1 MSTALV
7 FEGPGESRT
16 EAAARRLRG
25 GLAERRLS
33 ARQLAMQMGV
43 SYTWMSRRIN
53 GKISMSLDDLAM
65 IESASGISVTYLVT
79 GVNAEN
85 RHPDHPNGET
95 CSLCTP
101 RDLNPEPTVSS
112 SAENA
117 EASTSN
123 NVVRLIPRLTSTNNH
138 GTDAEV
144 RAFPK
149 RLSLEEV
156 DAR

>member
-7 FEGPGESRT
+7 IEGSGESRT

-53 GKISMSLDDLAM
+53 GKISMSLDDLEM
-65 IESASGISVTYLVT
+65 IESASGISVTFLVT

-95 CSLCTP
+95 CLLCTP

-112 SAENA
+112 SAEIA
-117 EASTSN
+117 EASKSSS
-123 NVVRLIPRLTSTNNH
+123 VVRMIPRTTPVI
-138 GTDAEV
+138 TREADAEV
-144 RAFPK
+144 IALHGR
-149 RLSLEEV
+149 RVEGVE
-156 DAR
+156 AR